1 MIASDY
7 PLQRQTLSSLSKRL
21 WLAAVFLNKKVICAH
36 THTPPPLHIYT
47 NITQVHTQETKST
60 CKLYMVPKRIQ
71 RGLQESN
78 TNKRENKIRKQ
89 KEKMI

>member
-36 THTPPPLHIYT
+36 THTPPPFAHLHKY
-47 NITQVHTQETKST
+47 HTSSHTRDQK
-60 CKLYMVPKRIQ
+60 YMQIIHGSKEDPKRPS
-71 RGLQESN
+71 G
-78 TNKRENKIRKQ
+78 K
-89 KEKMI
+89 